1 MKKHHKVKLS
11 IWKVYL
17 YTLAQRWRR
26 YKWINMGMADFG
38 LTNKEKGILHGMQ
51 HKYLRKEVLRCVK
64 AVQYFELVKIVL
76 GSKLAIATREEIEV
90 ANKLFLAYQINTGE
104 LIMEL
109 KQLKAFAKEV
119 GLSEKQIKGLD
130 EDELTLEILKNI
142 DAEKT
147 YSDDF
152 VEWYEDLPET
162 VFDEADAIDDDDEK
176 PAKGKKGKKDKEE
189 EAEEETDFSELREA
203 IEEATEIDE
212 LVELAQ
218 DEDYEEIFEDVDTD
232 TKLVKK
238 LKKTMLAAIDDYEE
252 ALAEEKKKTAKGKK
266 EKVEEK
272 PAKGK
277 KAKEEVEE
285 EKSVKGKKDKAE
297 KEAPKAK
304 GKKAKE
310 EEPEEV
316 NDYSDLAEA
325 INEADDAEG
334 LKEVADSVKEDNPE
348 LFKGISF
355 RSGRGKSPYRTDIKK
370 LKKEMLE
377 RLAIDEEPEE
387 EVEEETAELD
397 ITEEAVN
404 DAVEAEDKETLK
416 EMCTTLNIKLSI
428 LEKKSIDK
436 MAEKILAVLP
446 KESKK
451 KGKEEKGKK
460 EKAKGI
466 DKGEESKSLFQIVE
480 EMVEAEEDESDIVKA
495 VTPIL
500 TERGKNKF
508 EIKKL
513 VKQMVAVV
521 EAAME

>member
-1 MKKHHKVKLS
+1 MKKHHKVKLPV
-11 IWKVYL
+11 WKVYL

-76 GSKLAIATREEIEV
+76 SSKLAIATGEEIEV

-162 VFDEADAIDDDDEK
+162 VFDEADAIDDDDDK
-176 PAKGKKGKKDKEE
+176 PAKGKKGKQEKEE
-189 EAEEETDFSELREA
+189 VEEEVDFSELREA
-203 IEEATEIDE
+203 IEKATEIDE

-218 DEDYEEIFEDVDTD
+218 DEDYEEIFEDIDTD

-238 LKKTMLAAIDDYEE
+238 LKKAMLAAIDEYEE
-252 ALAEEKKKTAKGKK
+252 ALAEEKKKTSKGKK
-266 EKVEEK
+266 GKVEEK
-272 PAKGK
+272 SVKEK
-277 KAKEEVEE
+277 KAKEEV
-285 EKSVKGKKDKAE
+285 
-297 KEAPKAK
+297 PKAK

-310 EEPEEV
+310 EEPEEED
-316 NDYSDLAEA
+316 NDYSELIEA
-325 INEADDAEG
+325 INKADDAES

-355 RSGRGKSPYRTDIKK
+355 RSGRGKSPYREDVKK
-370 LKKEMLE
+370 LKKEMLD
-377 RLAIDEEPEE
+377 RLESSEAEEAEE
-387 EVEEETAELD
+387 EVEETAELD

-416 EMCTTLNIKLSI
+416 EMCAVLNIKLGI
-428 LEKKSIDK
+428 LEKKSVDK

-521 EAAME
+521 EAAMGE